1 MTGRYGTHS
10 LRKTWGYVARVI
22 HYKDLPQIIE
32 KLGHS
37 NQERTKRYI
46 GTTQE
51 EIDESER
58 EACIQ

>member
-1 MTGRYGTHS
+1 M
-10 LRKTWGYVARVI
+10 ARVI
-22 HYKDLPQIIE
+22 HHKDLPQIIE

-51 EIDESER
+51 GINELER
-58 EACIQ
+58 EVCVQ